1 MFEKFFKNKIIENS
15 GDKYIQSFL
24 EKSPNI
30 FFVNAKGF
38 FHDNKKNHHKNKK
51 RINFLRKINNL

>member
-24 EKSPNI
+24 EKCLNI
-30 FFVNAKGF
+30 FIANAKGF
-38 FHDNKKNHHKNKK
+38 FHDKKIKPP
-51 RINFLRKINNL
+51 